1 MYNYLATLRTPR
13 PPSSKASP
21 AKRQKRKSISSLPAP
36 LENFSAQRTTQLFL
50 RKPDDLDETE
60 QEELALIRQASPS
73 SEAAYRLTQA
83 FLRMI
88 RERTGEDAGQVA
100 RRG

>member
-1 MYNYLATLRTPR
+1 M
-13 PPSSKASP
+13 
-21 AKRQKRKSISSLPAP
+21 SLH
-36 LENFSAQRTTQLFL
+36 ER
-50 RKPDDLDETE
+50 E

-88 RERTGEDAGQVA
+88 RERTGEGLDRWLDEVEASHLPEFESFAVGGRA
-100 RRG
+100 RQSGCVGRIDITLE